1 MLKIFA
7 VNKLKTASLI
17 VYFRVGLPV
26 QDMLSKSNLA
36 AIFSV
41 YLAFMQESCLIFK
54 LNQHHQPSTSTQNL
68 ACTPAALKHG
78 IRKRKRKR
86 NTESNI
92 NDRKLKN
99 FTVHNLV
106 QSKENLF

>member
-26 QDMLSKSNLA
+26 QDMWSKSNLA

-68 ACTPAALKHG
+68 EPGDRNG
-78 IRKRKRKR
+78 I
-86 NTESNI
+86 TEMEAE
-92 NDRKLKN
+92 
-99 FTVHNLV
+99 T
-106 QSKENLF
+106 ETET